1 MIRIIISILSVIVL
15 LSGIV
20 LSVSPIPIGAI
31 LIFVSLSVLVYVNP
45 SVQNMIKRL
54 RQNYR
59 PINEKIYWLENKIGD
74 KVKFLSQSLIKTR
87 PGYLDQDSQD

>member
-1 MIRIIISILSVIVL
+1 MIRLFISILSLIVL

-20 LSVSPIPIGAI
+20 LTVSPIPIGAI
-31 LIFVSLSVLVYVNP
+31 LIFVSLSVLIYVNP

-54 RQNYR
+54 RENYR
-59 PINEKIYWLENKIGD
+59 PFNEKIFWLENKIGN